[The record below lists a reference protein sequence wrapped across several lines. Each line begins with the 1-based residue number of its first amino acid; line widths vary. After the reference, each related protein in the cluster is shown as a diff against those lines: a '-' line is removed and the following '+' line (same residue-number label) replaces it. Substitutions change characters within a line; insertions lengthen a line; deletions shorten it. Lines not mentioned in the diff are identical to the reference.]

1 MLEYK
6 HKLLSHTSMERHVS
20 VHGHLIPTFL
30 SHKNLITVYSTSN
43 QIMFLKWVVVWEQWT
58 MPSSDL
64 PFNTSL
70 SLIEIITLSH
80 SIEIITS
87 WIKQTKL
94 RLVPWFV
101 SINPQNLSAGEDF
114 YEWEEYED
122 MYMIQPM
129 GHQMYEQGI
138 KW

>member
-1 MLEYK
+1 
-6 HKLLSHTSMERHVS
+6 
-20 VHGHLIPTFL
+20 
-30 SHKNLITVYSTSN
+30 
-43 QIMFLKWVVVWEQWT
+43 

-138 KW
+138 K